1 MARSLSVSRRFSLA
15 YVALAALLG
24 IAVRTFALLIER
36 PTPKPPPPWSAWAP
50 TKTDRTARQTQIA
63 AHVAGQYRL
72 GDGKKLVDVVV
83 RDPLKSPTIQD
94 VALTRTLYPTKRSDI
109 ISAVGTDKVAMYIL
123 CGAGGPPNCTITA
136 GRPTE
141 ERAEV
146 LRREALELA
155 LYTFRYVDDT
165 DSVLISFPRKDVPYV
180 MYFAKGDLS
189 DQLRSTP
196 ATDAGAADRLAAAE
210 PLGERA
216 QHHRRADDP
225 SPVPRHVTGRGRR
238 RKRALPCSPLME
250 RDPLLACTIGSSYW

>member
-1 MARSLSVSRRFSLA
+1 MARSVSVPRRFSLA
-15 YVALAALLG
+15 YVALAGLLG
-24 IAVRTFALLIER
+24 AAIGVFALLIER
-36 PTPKPPPPWSAWAP
+36 PSPKPPPPWSAWAP

-83 RDPLKSPTIQD
+83 RDPLKEPTIQD

-123 CGAGGPPNCTITA
+123 CGGGGPPNCTITG

-180 MYFAKGDLS
+180 VYFAKGDLS
-189 DQLRSTP
+189 SQLHQPLRRTLAQPTGSLPQSLSESERNTIDELTIP
-196 ATDAGAADRLAAAE
+196 RQFRVTSQDEGGGASALYLA
-210 PLGERA
+210 
-216 QHHRRADDP
+216 
-225 SPVPRHVTGRGRR
+225 PR
-238 RKRALPCSPLME
+238 
-250 RDPLLACTIGSSYW
+250 